1 MCFDK
6 WCAIAENRPY
16 WFDIKKEMTDIWE
29 LVKSV
34 KKAITDTVAQLQSKK
49 DDVAKRFTG
58 VDLVSMLHDWPISTG
73 LLELLA

>member
-1 MCFDK
+1 M
-6 WCAIAENRPY
+6 A
-16 WFDIKKEMTDIWE
+16 DIWE

-34 KKAITDTVAQLQSKK
+34 KKAITDTVAQLQSDT

-58 VDLVSMLHDWPISTG
+58 VDLVSMLHDWPTLID

>member
-1 MCFDK
+1 
-6 WCAIAENRPY
+6 
-16 WFDIKKEMTDIWE
+16 MTDIWE

-58 VDLVSMLHDWPISTG
+58 VDLVSMLHDCFVVNINTLDRVSSFP
-73 LLELLA
+73 